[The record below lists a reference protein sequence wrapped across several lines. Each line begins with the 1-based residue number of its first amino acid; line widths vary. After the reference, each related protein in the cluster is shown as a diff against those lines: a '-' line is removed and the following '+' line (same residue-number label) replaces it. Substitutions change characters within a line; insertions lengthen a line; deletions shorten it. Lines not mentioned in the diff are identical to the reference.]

1 MVNNSKVH
9 SFVMLT
15 LLISDRNRWPAS
27 VSRQTHDGQE
37 RFDNVSE
44 PIIYSASSN
53 VTRSDYVPLVNL
65 IGIYFQIRD
74 DYMNLQSDQYAVN
87 KGFAE
92 DLTEGKFSFPLV
104 HAIRKDQSNRQII
117 SMSLHFTVLDGS
129 LTSIR
134 RTSETTFNANDKT
147 LRY

>member
-1 MVNNSKVH
+1 
-9 SFVMLT
+9 
-15 LLISDRNRWPAS
+15 
-27 VSRQTHDGQE
+27 
-37 RFDNVSE
+37 VSE
-44 PIIYSASSN
+44 LIIYGASSN

-104 HAIRKDQSNRQII
+104 HAIRKNQSNRQII
-117 SMSLHFTVLDGS
+117 SMSSHFTILDES
-129 LTSIR
+129 LTTIR
-134 RTSETTFNANDKT
+134 RTSETTFYADDKT

>member
-1 MVNNSKVH
+1 
-9 SFVMLT
+9 
-15 LLISDRNRWPAS
+15 
-27 VSRQTHDGQE
+27 
-37 RFDNVSE
+37 VSE
-44 PIIYSASSN
+44 LIIYGASSN

-134 RTSETTFNANDKT
+134 RTSETTFDANDKT